1 MNIVPL
7 ETADKQEIEFSQ
19 EQHAIWKRLYA
30 RQLTKI
36 RRYACQD
43 YLDGFDLLGM
53 PAERIPTLMH
63 LNAKITPRTGWKCVR
78 TDVRYT
84 DAVPWYKHFNRKEFL
99 ITNYM
104 RSWDELDF
112 TPEPDMFHDIFG
124 HIPFMTLPHYAA
136 LEEMFA
142 PPFFRAN
149 DKQREEIKRL
159 AWFSTEFGLI
169 EEHGEIKIFGTGLL
183 SSFGEIEHV
192 AQGKTPVMPFT
203 IENVISYEKAI
214 WNYNEVLFVI
224 SSIDGLMRELARY
237 LDAI

>member
-1 MNIVPL
+1 MNTTSL
-7 ETADKQEIEFSQ
+7 ETSEKQEIEFSQ
-19 EQHAIWKRLYA
+19 EQHDIWKRLYT
-30 RQLTKI
+30 RQLKKVM
-36 RRYACQD
+36 RYACKD
-43 YLDGFDLLGM
+43 FLKGIDILEM
-53 PAERIPTLMH
+53 PSGHIPSLAQ
-63 LNAKITPRTGWKCVR
+63 LNSKITPRTGWKCIR

-84 DAVPWYKHFNRKEFL
+84 DAVPWYNHFNRKEFL

-124 HIPFMTLPHYAA
+124 HMPFLTLQHYTD

-142 PPFFRAN
+142 PTFIRAG
-149 DKQREEIKRL
+149 DEQREDIKRL

-169 EEHGEIKIFGTGLL
+169 EEAGEIKIFGAGLM

-203 IENVISYEKAI
+203 IGNVIGYEKAI
-214 WNYNEVLFVI
+214 WDFNEVLFVFD
-224 SSIDGLMRELARY
+224 SIKSLKRELEGY
-237 LDAI
+237 FNTV